1 MRALTALALICAAVP
16 AFAEKLPPKPA
27 APDNH
32 IRVVPYSP
40 TRRYDII
47 GIVNWPTNITFPK
60 GEQVMRVVENGG
72 GADEDDGPWRGPK
85 CNATETK
92 CEIGSN
98 LPLWPRRPGTAIL
111 TVITQQT
118 EGGAERP
125 YAFRLVALPDDAAA
139 AGADGVTFNLIFSGG
154 APATS
159 APQAAAAP
167 VQQQAAR
174 AWVARKTAADQA
186 AKDALRLTAYNG
198 VQPGVCNYHAQGK
211 RPTPIEPRCPMDN
224 GQWTLMRFPGLSKKP
239 AVYIV
244 GETPDDERLARQ
256 HADGDFVVVEEIAG
270 TFRLRLGSAVLD
282 IVNDHFDPAGRPS
295 PSDTVSPGVERDI
308 IQAKQ

>member
-1 MRALTALALICAAVP
+1 MALICAAVP
-16 AFAEKLPPKPA
+16 ALAEQPPSKPE
-27 APDNH
+27 APENH
-32 IRVVPYSP
+32 IRVVPYSA

-47 GIVNWPTNITFPK
+47 GVVNWPTNITFPK

-72 GADEDDGPWRGPK
+72 GVDEDDGPWRGPK
-85 CNATETK
+85 CPPTETK

-111 TVITQQT
+111 TVVTQQT

-125 YAFRLVALPDDAAA
+125 YAFRLVALPDDASAA
-139 AGADGVTFNLIFSGG
+139 NVEGVTFNLIFSGG
-154 APATS
+154 APAAA
-159 APQAAAAP
+159 APQAAAQ
-167 VQQQAAR
+167 QQQAAR
-174 AWVARKTAADQA
+174 ATEHAREGWVERKVAADQT

-198 VQPGVCNYHAQGK
+198 VQPGACNYHAQGR
-211 RPTPIEPRCPMDN
+211 RPSPIEPRCPMDN

-256 HADGDFVVVEEIAG
+256 HGDGDFVVVEEIAA

-282 IVNDHFDPAGRPS
+282 IVNDHFDPAGHPS

-308 IQAKQ
+308 IQARQ